1 MGRVTNFPLKRRAVQ
16 DRTAPSPR
24 DERPSGV
31 DYGSLPQSS
40 GYMLRRAQLAAFQHF
55 MRAFAEVDIRPAQ
68 FAVLTIIEH
77 NPGLKQSQ
85 VSAALGIKRT
95 NLVALLDTLEERGL
109 AKRAPVATDRR
120 SYALHLTEAG
130 NALMKRLRE
139 IDAAHEAHLI
149 AAIGEEGRD
158 KLLEILRGI
167 LEAAGP
173 APVDDDES

>member
-1 MGRVTNFPLKRRAVQ
+1 MGRVTDFPLKRRNTQ
-16 DRTAPSPR
+16 DRAAQSPR
-24 DERPSGV
+24 DERPVGV
-31 DYGSLPQSS
+31 DYGGLPQSS

-68 FAVLTIIEH
+68 FAVLTIIER

-95 NLVALLDTLEERGL
+95 NLVALLDALEDRGL
-109 AKRAPVATDRR
+109 AKRAPVAADRR

-130 NALMKRLRE
+130 TALMKRLRE

-149 AAIGEEGRD
+149 AAIGEDGRD
-158 KLLEILRGI
+158 KLLELLRGI

>member
-1 MGRVTNFPLKRRAVQ
+1 MSRVTNFPLKRRNTQNRAAQ
-16 DRTAPSPR
+16 SPHN
-24 DERPSGV
+24 ERPTGV

-40 GYMLRRAQLAAFQHF
+40 GYMLRRAQLAVFQHF

-95 NLVALLDTLEERGL
+95 NLVALLDALEERGL
-109 AKRAPVATDRR
+109 AKRAPVASDRR
-120 SYALHLTEAG
+120 SYALHLTEPG

-139 IDAAHEAHLI
+139 IDATQETHLI

-158 KLLEILRGI
+158 KLLELLRGI

-173 APVDDDES
+173 TPVDDDES

>member
-1 MGRVTNFPLKRRAVQ
+1 VGRVTNFPLKRRNTQ
-16 DRTAPSPR
+16 DRAAQSPR
-24 DERPSGV
+24 NERPAGV
-31 DYGSLPQSS
+31 DYGGLPQSS

-77 NPGLKQSQ
+77 NSGLKQSQ

-95 NLVALLDTLEERGL
+95 NLVALLDALEERGL
-109 AKRAPVATDRR
+109 AKRAPVAADRR

-130 NALMKRLRE
+130 DALMKRLRE

-149 AAIGEEGRD
+149 AAIGEQGRD
-158 KLLEILRGI
+158 KLLELLRGI
-167 LEAAGP
+167 LQAAGP
-173 APVDDDES
+173 ASVDDDES

>member
-1 MGRVTNFPLKRRAVQ
+1 VSRVTNFPLKRRTVQ

-24 DERPSGV
+24 DERPAGV

-139 IDAAHEAHLI
+139 IDSAHEAHLI
-149 AAIGEEGRD
+149 AAIGEDGRD
-158 KLLEILRGI
+158 KLLELLRGI

-173 APVDDDES
+173 APVDDDEA